1 MDEFTQALS
10 GWQLFYATVATS
22 AATLTGLLFVALSI
36 NLEKLKGADG
46 ARRLRVAR
54 RSFGDF
60 LYTLMIGL
68 VFLVP
73 NQVPAGF
80 SLALLVLAASRAAG
94 VVRQA
99 AKGRRGGRQ
108 GSGAVQAIREYALP
122 LIASLGLAA
131 VAVAALT
138 GFYGA
143 LYGLVGVIA
152 ALLATASWN
161 AWILL
166 VQEIEPPQTARSA
179 AEGAENAR
187 QKH

>member
-1 MDEFTQALS
+1 MDEFAQALS

-36 NLEKLKGADG
+36 NLEKLRGTDG
-46 ARRLRVAR
+46 ARRLRVSQ

-60 LYTLMIGL
+60 LYVLMIGL

-73 NQVPAGF
+73 NQIPAGF

-94 VVRQA
+94 MVRQA
-99 AKGRRGGRQ
+99 IKGNRGVQRAQ
-108 GSGAVQAIREYALP
+108 SASQAIREYALP
-122 LIASLGLAA
+122 IIASLGLAV
-131 VAVAALT
+131 VAVAALV
-138 GFYGA
+138 GRFEA

-166 VQEIEPPQTARSA
+166 VQEGEPD
-179 AEGAENAR
+179 E
-187 QKH
+187 